1 MSQVQVLSSDSLAP
15 WAEVVPDMAAM
26 TIDDLLAL
34 PDDGWQYELVE
45 GRLVRMPPSG
55 IRATSIAQI
64 IAAALVTFVRPRRL
78 GVITGEQGGYKLG
91 PKTELMPDV
100 GFIRADRLPPLDSP
114 DYDKIARGAPDL
126 AVEVAS
132 PNQYKPGMRKKA
144 HYYLD
149 AGTLLVWVVWPRRQQ
164 VDVWEPGNADQPAR
178 TLRVD
183 DSLDGGIVLP
193 GFTYPVAD
201 IFAP

>member
-1 MSQVQVLSSDSLAP
+1 MSQARTFPSDSLAP
-15 WAEVVPDMAAM
+15 WAEVVPGMAPM
-26 TIDDLLAL
+26 TIDELLAL

-45 GRLVRMPPSG
+45 GRLARMPPSG

-64 IAAALVTFVRPRRL
+64 ISAALVTFVRPRRL

-91 PKTELMPDV
+91 PKTELVPDV

-114 DYDKIARGAPDL
+114 DYDKIAYGAPDL

-132 PNQYKPGMRKKA
+132 PNQYRPGMRRKA
-144 HYYLD
+144 IYYLD
-149 AGTLLVWVVWPRRQQ
+149 AGTGLAWVVWPKRRQ
-164 VDVWEPGNADQPAR
+164 VDVWEPGATQRPTR
-178 TLRVD
+178 TLGMED
-183 DSLDGGIVLP
+183 TLDGGLVLP
-193 GFTYPVAD
+193 AFTYPVAD